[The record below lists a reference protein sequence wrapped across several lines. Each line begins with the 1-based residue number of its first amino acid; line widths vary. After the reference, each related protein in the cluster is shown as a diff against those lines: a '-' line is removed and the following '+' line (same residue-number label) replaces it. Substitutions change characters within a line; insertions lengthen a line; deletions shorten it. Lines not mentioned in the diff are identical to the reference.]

1 MGRNH
6 RLGLLHDRP
15 DLVPQLRIRRLTEL
29 GQHLVLLLG
38 DMPPNLGAELVHLP
52 ARLSLGRIDL
62 LDIGKESLHVL
73 VLVDRAV
80 GKLTAALHFGPKQR
94 IKVSSTAA

>member
-1 MGRNH
+1 
-6 RLGLLHDRP
+6 
-15 DLVPQLRIRRLTEL
+15 
-29 GQHLVLLLG
+29 
-38 DMPPNLGAELVHLP
+38 
-52 ARLSLGRIDL
+52 
-62 LDIGKESLHVL
+62 